1 MARNRKGK
9 VIRIDED
16 LWEVLKA
23 KAIPLEDTPSSV
35 LRKIFQE
42 YGLLRKDMET
52 GQHKERNKK

>member
-16 LWEVLKA
+16 LWEVLKG

-35 LRKIFQE
+35 LRRIFLE
-42 YGLLRKDMET
+42 HGLLRKHGEKS
-52 GQHKERNKK
+52 QYKERNSK

>member
-16 LWEVLKA
+16 LWEVLKG

-35 LRKIFQE
+35 LRRIFQE
-42 YGLLRKDMET
+42 HGLLRKDGEKN
-52 GQHKERNKK
+52 QPKERNR